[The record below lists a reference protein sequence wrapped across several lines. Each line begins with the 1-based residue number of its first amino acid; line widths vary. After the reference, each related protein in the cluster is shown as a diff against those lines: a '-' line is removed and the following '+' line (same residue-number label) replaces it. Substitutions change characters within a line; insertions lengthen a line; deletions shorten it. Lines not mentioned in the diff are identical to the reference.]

1 MNLKVSIIIRTFNEE
16 RWISRCLDSIQEQNY
31 KNFEIIIVDNFS
43 TDRTIDK
50 VKKYKVKKII
60 KIKEF
65 FPGKAINDGIKV
77 SSGELI
83 VCLSAHCIPK
93 DNLWLKNFVEEIMSN
108 KKFAAVY
115 GRQEPMIFSSS
126 SDKRDLLITFGLDR
140 KIQIRDSFF
149 HNANSIFKKEIWK
162 QISFDEKTKNIED
175 RLWAQK
181 IISKGYNIVYTPKS
195 SVYHY
200 HGIHQDNNKKRLNNV
215 VKIIESNLK
224 NYSPGRVDIKKL
236 LIAAVIPTKGE
247 LQKYE
252 NKFKLEFTLQVIKKS
267 NFIKKIFVSTDINKN
282 AKVIKQLGA
291 IPIIRN
297 KIYSSKNINIE
308 QVQKYVLNQIDK
320 KFDLDLFF
328 HFEETFPFRDYRMLD
343 KMINVIVDQGFDSVI
358 VAKRDPGWLWM
369 EKSNKDLLRIDEGDK
384 PREEKNCTYIG
395 LKGVGLVTYPE
406 FIRKGNLLGNKIG
419 MFEIYNQI
427 SQIEVRNY
435 DDYKFFY
442 KYLKNYYKK

>member
-1 MNLKVSIIIRTFNEE
+1 
-16 RWISRCLDSIQEQNY
+16 
-31 KNFEIIIVDNFS
+31 
-43 TDRTIDK
+43 
-50 VKKYKVKKII
+50 
-60 KIKEF
+60 
-65 FPGKAINDGIKV
+65 
-77 SSGELI
+77 
-83 VCLSAHCIPK
+83 
-93 DNLWLKNFVEEIMSN
+93 
-108 KKFAAVY
+108 VY

-181 IISKGYNIVYTPKS
+181 IINKGYNIVYTPKS

-215 VKIIESNLK
+215 VKIIEGNLK

-267 NFIKKIFVSTDINKN
+267 NFIKKIFVSTDSNKN
-282 AKVIKQLGA
+282 AKLIKQLGA

-358 VAKRDPGWLWM
+358 AAKRDPGWLWM

-442 KYLKNYYKK
+442 KYLKNYNKK

>member
-1 MNLKVSIIIRTFNEE
+1 MNPKVSIIIRTFNEE

-149 HNANSIFKKEIWK
+149 HNANSIFKKK
-162 QISFDEKTKNIED
+162 FGSKYLSMRK
-175 RLWAQK
+175 QK
-181 IISKGYNIVYTPKS
+181 ILRIGF
-195 SVYHY
+195 
-200 HGIHQDNNKKRLNNV
+200 GL
-215 VKIIESNLK
+215 
-224 NYSPGRVDIKKL
+224 KKL
-236 LIAAVIPTKGE
+236 LTRVIILFI
-247 LQKYE
+247 LQ
-252 NKFKLEFTLQVIKKS
+252 NLV
-267 NFIKKIFVSTDINKN
+267 FI
-282 AKVIKQLGA
+282 
-291 IPIIRN
+291 IIMAYIR
-297 KIYSSKNINIE
+297 III
-308 QVQKYVLNQIDK
+308 
-320 KFDLDLFF
+320 
-328 HFEETFPFRDYRMLD
+328 
-343 KMINVIVDQGFDSVI
+343 
-358 VAKRDPGWLWM
+358 KRD
-369 EKSNKDLLRIDEGDK
+369 
-384 PREEKNCTYIG
+384 
-395 LKGVGLVTYPE
+395 
-406 FIRKGNLLGNKIG
+406 
-419 MFEIYNQI
+419 
-427 SQIEVRNY
+427 
-435 DDYKFFY
+435 
-442 KYLKNYYKK
+442 